1 MTQISGKLVDDTAVQ
16 GEGVTIEL
24 PQVDK
29 SKIKAGDEVW
39 IRVTTNKYMD
49 FNKDTLVAH
58 LPQQP
63 KPTALSHQDKDGN
76 PVWEKTKAKLP
87 EKFRSNDIAPD
98 LDQVVSILNA
108 LIDVVREMKEGVR

>member
-39 IRVTTNKYMD
+39 IRVTTNMGEDEGK
-49 FNKDTLVAH
+49 VA
-58 LPQQP
+58 
-63 KPTALSHQDKDGN
+63 GE
-76 PVWEKTKAKLP
+76 V
-87 EKFRSNDIAPD
+87 
-98 LDQVVSILNA
+98 
-108 LIDVVREMKEGVR
+108 